1 MNQYEFCLGV
11 IFTIVIIYIGYQ
23 TLQLW
28 EDVAAVNEPQVIK
41 KFITTKDTPLEV
53 LIRGCKSLIALVVLI
68 LLSMVCLIG
77 FISLAIEG
85 ATK

>member
-11 IFTIVIIYIGYQ
+11 IFAIIIIYIGYQ
-23 TLQLW
+23 TIQLW

-41 KFITTKDTPLEV
+41 KFITTKDTPLEA
-53 LIRGCKSLIALVVLI
+53 LIKGCKSLIALVVLV
-68 LLSMVCLIG
+68 LLSMACLIG
-77 FISLAIEG
+77 FILLAIEE